1 MFSNNKLQDLIKFF
15 PQEVFKKSVR
25 HYDGDRYVKKFDCYS
40 QLVAMIYAQLS
51 GSQSLR
57 EIENGFNPHANTH
70 YHLQAKNICK
80 STLSDA
86 NSTRD
91 WRIFLE
97 PAQHLMT
104 QINHKIRSDVGD
116 IIRLI
121 DSSPIPLKGRGFDEW
136 TNGNKTQHTQGLK
149 LHLECD
155 LSSMSPTYFSF
166 TEANVND
173 ISEAKNWGFEQGVTY
188 VFDKGYCDYNWWWR
202 LQQNESFF
210 VTRLK
215 NNAAIKIVEIH
226 NITGENILADE
237 TIILANKSPR
247 GGKKNEYSDNLR
259 RITIARPDKKT
270 PLILVTNRFD
280 LTASAIAELYKQRW
294 QIELLFKWLKQNLK
308 IKKFVGK
315 SENAVKIQIIIALIT
330 YMLLM
335 LLKQASNCKSAMSAF
350 LTFVKTSLFH
360 RKIFPNHKNKRRCIN
375 MLPQNQ
381 LEFLY
386 V

>member
-1 MFSNNKLQDLIKFF
+1 MFSNSKLQDLIKFF
-15 PQEVFKKSVR
+15 PQELFKKSVQT
-25 HYDGDRYVKKFDCYS
+25 YDGDRYVKKFNCHS
-40 QLVAMIYAQLS
+40 QLIAMIYAQLS

-57 EIENGFNPHANTH
+57 EIENGFNPHSNIH
-70 YHLQAKNICK
+70 YHLRANNISK

-86 NSTRD
+86 NATRNY
-91 WRIFLE
+91 RIFLE
-97 PAQHLMT
+97 PALHLME
-104 QINHKIRSDVGD
+104 QINRKIRSDVGD

-121 DSSPIPLKGRGFDEW
+121 DSSPISLKGHGFDDW
-136 TNGNKTQHTQGLK
+136 TSGNKTQHTQGLK

-155 LSSMSPTYFSF
+155 LSTMSPTYFSF
-166 TEANVND
+166 TAANVND
-173 ISEAKNWGFEQGVTY
+173 ISEAKNWGIEQGVTY
-188 VFDKGYCDYNWWWR
+188 VFDKAYCDYNWWWN

-215 NNAAIKIVEIH
+215 NNAAIKIVGNH
-226 NITGENILADE
+226 PVTDENIIADE
-237 TIILANKSPR
+237 IILLANKTPR
-247 GGKKNEYSDNLR
+247 GGKKNEYSSNLR
-259 RITIARPDKKT
+259 RITITRPDKKT
-270 PLILVTNRFD
+270 PLVLLTNRFD
-280 LTASAIAELYKQRW
+280 LSATEIAELYKQRW

-315 SENAVKIQIIIALIT
+315 SQNAVKIQIIIALIT

-360 RKIFPNHKNKRRCIN
+360 RKILPHNKNKRRCIN
-375 MLPQNQ
+375 TLPQNQ